1 MIAAMFLRFDL
12 LNRVRRLPWVALN
25 SLRTWPWFGTWQVL
39 RLRFRE
45 DRLGMTAGSLTFTT
59 LIALVP
65 LLTVILAL
73 FTAFPMFSSFQDALQ
88 KYFLQTLVPDTIA
101 KPVLASL
108 TLFAKKANRLGTVG
122 VVVLVA
128 SALSLMLTID
138 RALNG
143 IWRVRRARPI
153 AQRVLV
159 YWSAVTLGPLVLGIS
174 LSLTSYALS
183 ASKGLVSALPGGLAF
198 ALDVLEFLLLTT
210 AVSALFHYV
219 PNTHVRWR
227 HAWAGGLFVAA
238 GIEVAKR
245 GLGWYVGSVS
255 TFSTIYGAFAT
266 VPIFLLWLYVVWAI
280 VLLGAVVA
288 AYAPSLQQHLTRMRP
303 APGQG
308 FTLALL
314 ILQVLWRARSS
325 AVNGLSLA
333 QLAEQLRLDPLQVEP
348 VLDRLIQQD
357 WVARLDEGGGQR
369 HVLLGEPAQLRLSV
383 LADVMLLS
391 PHEGNL
397 AFRQA
402 LGWGDLNLAQVL
414 GPSVLGEGVG
424 AQSPSEA

>member
-1 MIAAMFLRFDL
+1 MIAVMFSPIGLMKQLRSFPL
-12 LNRVRRLPWVALN
+12 AALN
-25 SLRTWPWFGTWQVL
+25 SLRTWPWFGTWEVL
-39 RLRFRE
+39 RQRFRE

-65 LLTVILAL
+65 LITVILAL

-108 TLFAKKANRLGTVG
+108 TLFAKKANRLGAVG

-159 YWSAVTLGPLVLGIS
+159 YWSAVTLGPVVLGVS

-198 ALDVLEFLLLTT
+198 ALDLLEFVLLTS

-227 HAWAGGLFVAA
+227 HAVAGGVFVAA

-266 VPIFLLWLYVVWAI
+266 VPIFLLWLYLVWAI
-280 VLLGAVVA
+280 VLLGAVIA

-303 APGQG
+303 VPGQG

-314 ILQVLWRARSS
+314 ILDRLWNARARPE
-325 AVNGLSLA
+325 NGLSLA
-333 QLAEQLRLDPLQVEP
+333 QLAEQLHLDPLQVEP

-369 HVLLGEPAQLRLSV
+369 HVLLGQPEHMRVGV
-383 LADVMLLS
+383 LADSLLLW

-397 AFRQA
+397 SFRTA
-402 LGWGDLNLAQVL
+402 LGWADLPLSAVL
-414 GPSVLGEGVG
+414 GCSSSLE
-424 AQSPSEA
+424 AQSPQPRV